1 MTPDKPTKP
10 LTLRHQRFIK
20 LMIEVVDLQGQIKA
34 YQKCFPNCKK
44 RAAAETA
51 SYRLLKNVQIR
62 EAIDAGKREKE
73 ETIREA
79 KRQERIRLAQ
89 EQVAHEFELDAIL
102 SSIATGTRTR
112 KKKAAI
118 WNPENKKFEII
129 VIEEE
134 PTETDIIS
142 AADKLY
148 KRKGSYAP
156 TTLKHEGG
164 DAFLQYMKE
173 VAALKKEAN
182 VQQGSPA

>member
-1 MTPDKPTKP
+1 MKQVKDLP
-10 LTLRHQRFIK
+10 LKHRQFIK
-20 LMIEVVDLQGQIKA
+20 LMIEVIDLEGQIKA
-34 YQKCFPNCKK
+34 YRKCFPNCKK
-44 RAAAETA
+44 KKAAMTA
-51 SYRLLKNVQIR
+51 SYRLLKNVVIR
-62 EAIDAGKREKE
+62 DAIEEGKREKE

-79 KRQERIRLAQ
+79 KRQERIKRAQ
-89 EQVAHEFELDAIL
+89 EEVAHEFELDAIL
-102 SSIATGTRTR
+102 SSIATGARTR

-164 DAFLQYMKE
+164 DQFLQFMKE
-173 VAALKKEAN
+173 VAALKKQAD
-182 VQQGSPA
+182 V